1 MLTLFTSVPSRSN
14 THSSDDVRVAN
25 VENKRHLMTSRTRK
39 LVVPALVALLLLA
52 GCSGGDDESD
62 ETEETEPYEVNF
74 AYMTVGGEPTDE
86 LRAAV
91 SDLAMSE
98 LGMTVNLIPITFADY
113 FSKLPLMLASGTDPL
128 DIMYVFSQDFGSFV
142 DAQYIVNAAD
152 YVEQTQDIYE
162 LFGEDADTGKI
173 GDFLVGFPTAKERA
187 NPAGLIVRKDIFDEL
202 GYSVDDFSVTTDDYA
217 SFDQITDLFADVKA
231 QYPDMI
237 VMDGTFTLGLETFT
251 YIDPLGDSFGVLED
265 YGQGTTVTNWYE
277 SEQYR
282 TFAEINREWYESG
295 FLSQDIAVNQDEG
308 EVKMQA
314 GNTFAFVKTFKPNT
328 AIEKLSQ
335 TGYEVEIIPI
345 SEGMKSTG
353 AGALLSVAGT
363 SEDPAKAFEFLNWAY
378 TNGEFNDLLNWG
390 VEGVDW
396 VETSDG
402 LADFPEG
409 GSLSTVGYHND
420 AGFLLPNQFAG
431 HVWAG
436 NPPNLEELYAEQ
448 SEQAVVSEAYGF
460 FFDPSPVTNQLA
472 QLNPVLE
479 QYKKQVAFG
488 VVDPESGI
496 AEFNDALYAAGLQDV
511 IREKQR
517 QLDAW
522 LAER

>member
-1 MLTLFTSVPSRSN
+1 MADEEKMRY
-14 THSSDDVRVAN
+14 
-25 VENKRHLMTSRTRK
+25 LMRTRTRK
-39 LVVPALVALLLLA
+39 LLVPALVAPLLLA
-52 GCSGGDDESD
+52 GCSGSD
-62 ETEETEPYEVNF
+62 EKTEETEPYEVNF

-86 LRAAV
+86 LKAAV
-91 SDLAMSE
+91 NELAMRE

-142 DAQYIVNAAD
+142 DAGYIVDAGE
-152 YVEQTQDIYE
+152 YYEQTSDIYE
-162 LFGEDADTGKI
+162 LFGIDADSGRI
-173 GDFLVGFPTAKERA
+173 GDFLIGFPTAKERTS
-187 NPAGLIVRKDIFDEL
+187 PAGLVVRKDIFDEL
-202 GYSVDDFSVTTDDYA
+202 GYSLDDFTVTTDDYS
-217 SFDQITDLFADVKA
+217 SFDQITALFADVKA
-231 QYPDMI
+231 HYPDMV
-237 VMDGTFTLGLETFT
+237 VMDGTFTMGLETFS
-251 YIDPLGDSFGVLED
+251 YIDPLSDSFGVLED
-265 YGQGTTVTNWYE
+265 YGQTSTVTNWYE

-282 TFAEINREWYESG
+282 TFADINRGWYESG

-314 GNTFAFVKTFKPNT
+314 GNTFSFIKTYKPNT

-345 SEGMKSTG
+345 SDGMKSTG
-353 AGALLSVAGT
+353 AGALLSVAAT
-363 SEDPAKAFEFLNWAY
+363 SEDPEKAFEFLNWAY

-390 VEGVDW
+390 VEGTDW
-396 VETSDG
+396 VEAPDG
-402 LADFPEG
+402 LATFPEG
-409 GSLSTVGYHND
+409 ESLTTVSYHND

-431 HVWAG
+431 HVWTG
-436 NPPNLEELYAEQ
+436 NPPNLEELYAQ
-448 SEQAVVSEAYGF
+448 ASEQAIVSEAYGF
-460 FFDPSPVTNQLA
+460 FFDPAPVTNQLA

-511 IREKQR
+511 IDEKQR

-522 LAER
+522 LAGR